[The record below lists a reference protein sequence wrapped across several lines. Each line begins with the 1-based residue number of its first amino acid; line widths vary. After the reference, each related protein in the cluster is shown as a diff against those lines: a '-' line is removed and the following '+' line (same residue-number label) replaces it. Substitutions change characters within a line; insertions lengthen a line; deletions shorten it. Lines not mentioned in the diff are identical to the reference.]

1 MNVPKLRFKEFNNEW
16 KNTSLNKIVNF
27 SKGNLLSKADL
38 EEEGLYPCILYGQLY
53 TKYSEVIREV
63 YSKTNRNDK
72 NLIMSKYGDVLIPS
86 SGETPIDIS
95 TASCIMLDNILLGGD
110 INILSPNNCDGRFLS
125 YMINNNKRKEIAK
138 VAQGHSVVHLYND
151 NLRKINVNIPSLAE
165 QNKISNILELLDKK
179 IELQTKKI
187 EDLKLFKKG
196 LLYSI
201 FNKKKTNT
209 NIENCI
215 DYGKAGGTPLSSNKD
230 YYDGN
235 IPFLSISD
243 ITNQGKYIFSTEK
256 MISQKGLDNSSAWLI
271 PKNSL
276 ILSMYASYGLVAIN
290 KIELST
296 SQAMFNMII
305 NKSNNVEYIY
315 YYLEY
320 LYQNNYYDRLV
331 STGTQ
336 SNLNAD
342 KVKKIKIYLPN
353 IEEQNALSK
362 IFICLDKKINFE
374 SNKLNKLIKLKKGLI
389 QNMFV

>member
-1 MNVPKLRFKEFNNEW
+1 MVRKMNVPKLRFKEFNDEW
-16 KNTSLNKIVNF
+16 IETNLGQSTTFKQGIQVDVENQFSEPFDDSVRFIRIVDYTQNTKDKRYIVKPKNANFVDEHDVVLVRYGATAGFVGHGITGAIANNMFTVTPNKKIDKDF
-27 SKGNLLSKADL
+27 
-38 EEEGLYPCILYGQLY
+38 LY
-53 TKYSEVIREV
+53 TILKQEKIYKKLNSSNGSSAMPALNFGSVSLLKFKYPSISEQQKL
-63 YSKTNRNDK
+63 YKF
-72 NLIMSKYGDVLIPS
+72 
-86 SGETPIDIS
+86 IS
-95 TASCIMLDNILLGGD
+95 
-110 INILSPNNCDGRFLS
+110 
-125 YMINNNKRKEIAK
+125 
-138 VAQGHSVVHLYND
+138 
-151 NLRKINVNIPSLAE
+151 
-165 QNKISNILELLDKK
+165 LLDKK

-196 LLYSI
+196 LLYRI
-201 FNKKKTNT
+201 FNKKNTNT

-230 YYDGN
+230 YYDGS
-235 IPFLSISD
+235 IPFLSIAD

-320 LYQNNYYDRLV
+320 LYQNNYYDKLV

-342 KVKKIKIYLPN
+342 KVKKIKIYLPS

-362 IFICLDKKINFE
+362 LFMCVDDKIKFE
-374 SNKLNKLIKLKKGLI
+374 SNKLNKLNKLKKGLI